1 MDALPAQLLELK
13 RAYSR
18 QLPEKIA
25 RIEAAF
31 TSFFA
36 SAWEEQVCSN
46 TYRLIHSLSGSSGT
60 YGFGEMCQ
68 VARRAEAILKSSL
81 ESRALPSVDQQQEAL
96 KLNSRLK
103 ELAQAAQ
110 LAV

>member
-1 MDALPAQLLELK
+1 MDALQAQLLELK
-13 RAYSR
+13 RGYSC

-36 SAWEEQVCSN
+36 SAWEEQVCST

-60 YGFGEMCQ
+60 YGFAEICQ
-68 VARRAEAILKSSL
+68 VARLAEAILKSSL
-81 ESRALPSVDQQQEAL
+81 ESRALPSVDQQEEAL
-96 KLNSRLK
+96 KLSSRLK
-103 ELAQAAQ
+103 ELAQVAR
-110 LAV
+110 LSV